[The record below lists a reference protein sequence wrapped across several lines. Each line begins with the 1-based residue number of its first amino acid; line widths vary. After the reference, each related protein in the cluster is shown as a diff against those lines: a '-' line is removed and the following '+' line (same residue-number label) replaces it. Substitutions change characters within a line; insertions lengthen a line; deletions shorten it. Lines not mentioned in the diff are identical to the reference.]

1 MIISNFIKTIMEQ
14 DLKQNKISEII
25 TRFPPEPNGF
35 LHLGHARAIIINF
48 ELAKYFQGKTY
59 LRYDDTNPIR
69 EKAVYIE
76 NIEKDVHWLGYK
88 PDKILF
94 TSDYFEIIYQKAILL
109 IQKNKAFV
117 DDLNAEELKQTR
129 EIQQCSPYRE
139 RTISE
144 NLELFYQMAQGKFK
158 IGQKVLRAKIDMSSP
173 NFNLRDPVLYRIL
186 NTKTLKQQHHYIY
199 PTYDFAHPLA
209 DAIEK
214 ITHSLCSLEFEDHRP
229 LYNWIIKETE
239 MINVPKQIEFGRLN
253 IVGTCLS
260 KRILKSLVDY
270 NLVRGWDDPRMPTL
284 IGLRNRGFTPSAIK
298 NFILEAGLSKINSNI
313 DKSMLDAC
321 LRSDLQ
327 SKTKTIIA
335 IIKPLKITITNYPEN
350 QIESREISYY
360 KNSEQMKR
368 KVFFSRQI
376 YIEHSDF
383 QINKPNQDFKRLFLH
398 GEVRLLYFY
407 FIKAYKI
414 ITNNFGE
421 ITEILATYDPMTKS
435 GSGFNQRK
443 PNGTIHFLTIEK
455 SSEATFNFYYDLLL
469 KDNNQENYQKSKEI
483 KHLFNFNSWKQYK
496 GFIES
501 NLDCK
506 NNLEKFQFI
515 RHGFFNLEY
524 QKNQIRNFNEIVAL
538 KNNKKY

>member
-69 EKAVYIE
+69 ENPIYIE

-88 PDKILF
+88 PDKIFF

-109 IQKNKAFV
+109 IKKNKAFV
-117 DDLNAEELKQTR
+117 DDLNAEELKHTR
-129 EIQQCSPYRE
+129 EIQQCSPFRE

-144 NLELFYQMAQGKFK
+144 NLELFHQMAQGKFK
-158 IGQKVLRAKIDMSSP
+158 IGQKVLRAKIDMSNP

-186 NTKTLKQQHHYIY
+186 NAKTLKQQHHYIY
-199 PTYDFAHPLA
+199 PTYDFSHPLA

-229 LYNWIIKETE
+229 LYDWIIKETE
-239 MINVPKQIEFGRLN
+239 MINIPKQIEFGRLN

-327 SKTKTIIA
+327 LKTKTIIA

-360 KNSEQMKR
+360 KNSEKTKR

-376 YIEHSDF
+376 YIERSDF

-483 KHLFNFNSWKQYK
+483 KYLFNFNSWKQYK

-524 QKNQIRNFNEIVAL
+524 QKNEIKNFNEIVAL